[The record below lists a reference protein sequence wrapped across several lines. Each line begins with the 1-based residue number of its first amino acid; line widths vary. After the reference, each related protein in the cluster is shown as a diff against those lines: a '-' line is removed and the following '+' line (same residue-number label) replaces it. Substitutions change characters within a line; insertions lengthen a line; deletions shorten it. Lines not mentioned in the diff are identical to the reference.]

1 MKLAKLLQL
10 EIEEPK
16 ESKFISITD
25 KNSIV
30 TFEGLLN
37 GKVFK
42 VGYNF
47 RGSELKYDW
56 DSKTDSSL
64 DKRDVLEF
72 IANEKLHKN
81 DKIYRRYREDTTHP
95 IEEMSTTG
103 GVAGYQTPMAFS
115 KDKNSI
121 GNVKAATTL
130 GMQIAPKTD
139 RNFKD
144 LSNQKTKS
152 LKDTLGESV
161 FKNEFRKEMLKEQ
174 KEMQGKTAINNE
186 IAEMNG
192 IIYKLESNIKRIAK
206 IKQES
211 EIGGSDYWEI
221 TKNKVLKMK
230 HRLNKI
236 SSLLLQLNA

>member
-72 IANEKLHKN
+72 IANEKLHKKTSN
-81 DKIYRRYREDTTHP
+81 HSNYYYHIIDCSYRIRLQTKF
-95 IEEMSTTG
+95 IEWEH
-103 GVAGYQTPMAFS
+103 
-115 KDKNSI
+115 
-121 GNVKAATTL
+121 
-130 GMQIAPKTD
+130 
-139 RNFKD
+139 R
-144 LSNQKTKS
+144 SN
-152 LKDTLGESV
+152 
-161 FKNEFRKEMLKEQ
+161 
-174 KEMQGKTAINNE
+174 A
-186 IAEMNG
+186 
-192 IIYKLESNIKRIAK
+192 
-206 IKQES
+206 
-211 EIGGSDYWEI
+211 
-221 TKNKVLKMK
+221 
-230 HRLNKI
+230 
-236 SSLLLQLNA
+236 